1 MGTSGN
7 FGKAARRTAAGGE
20 DASNRNGRIGVVRSR
35 ARLPAG
41 RRTKWVVL
49 GFWVVVVVVV
59 AAVAGPLS
67 AKRQIRR
74 LVL

>member
-1 MGTSGN
+1 
-7 FGKAARRTAAGGE
+7 
-20 DASNRNGRIGVVRSR
+20 
-35 ARLPAG
+35 
-41 RRTKWVVL
+41 VVL
-49 GFWVVVVVVV
+49 GFWVVVVVV